1 MLITCDATGEFEK
14 STLIFDASGHFDV
27 RGAKDLSTLVKSL
40 CNQLAS
46 ESQVPVSQLFTELV
60 HSLRRS
66 TPKEVKAAYNNMLG
80 KKNCPEMPKTE

>member
-1 MLITCDATGEFEK
+1 M
-14 STLIFDASGHFDV
+14 
-27 RGAKDLSTLVKSL
+27 VKSL